1 MFHNSSFKSVG
12 MLRECINE
20 ALMGNTSDSVW
31 QASEACICW
40 HVVIGKRLKALFLG
54 HISTKH

>member
-1 MFHNSSFKSVG
+1 MFHNSSFKSTG

-31 QASEACICW
+31 HDSEACMCW
-40 HVVIGKRLKALFLG
+40 HVIIGNRLKALFLG